1 MPAWESYWDWNL
13 CLWIAEASLWVTT
26 CLVVLFDIDFME
38 SFGGRE
44 LVDLTAVI
52 LLWGY
57 YWWPRFSR
65 LCLELVFFCLPLTL
79 VRFECLGWIC
89 LVVYEVLG
97 FGSLLFWIL
106 TLILLAFALLFF
118 SLSGT
123 LWRFA
128 WKKDDSR
135 LDSATVGISV
145 RIILV
150 FEGYFILDWLLFVKP
165 YPLYT

>member
-1 MPAWESYWDWNL
+1 MTFVIPTFESYWDWNL
-13 CLWIAEASLWVTT
+13 CLWIAEASLYVTT
-26 CLVVLFDIDFME
+26 CLVVLFDRDFME

-44 LVDLTAVI
+44 LVDLIAVI

-57 YWWPRFSR
+57 YWWPRISR
-65 LCLELVFFCLPLTL
+65 LYLGLDFFCLPLTL
-79 VRFECLGWIC
+79 VRFECLGWTC

-97 FGSLLFWIL
+97 FYSLLLWIL
-106 TLILLAFALLFF
+106 TLILLAFVLLFF
-118 SLSGT
+118 SPSGT

-128 WKKDDSR
+128 WKNDDSR

-150 FEGYFILDWLLFVKP
+150 FEGYFIRD
-165 YPLYT
+165 